1 MDNLTQAA
9 QTIGQ
14 FLQTFTVN
22 SGLRLRFRVK
32 VRNAATSEDSPE
44 NPGLANDSSRSL
56 LVEFSGP
63 DTQIL
68 TSHNAEVLDALEHI
82 AIKILRVEAEGQDR
96 ITFDAD
102 NFKLTRDRIMRD
114 SAHSAIERVR
124 ASGMPFPFAPM
135 NSRDRR
141 MLHILLR
148 DSGLPTA
155 SSGEGPGRFV
165 VLYPEGTDISAPPAI
180 QDNRSQDAGR
190 IRQAFR
196 HR

>member
-14 FLQTFTVN
+14 FLQAFTVN

-32 VRNAATSEDSPE
+32 VRNSASSEDSLE
-44 NPGLANDSSRSL
+44 NSGSANDSSRSL

-68 TSHNAEVLDALEHI
+68 TAHNAEVLDALEHI
-82 AIKILRVEAEGQDR
+82 AIKILRVEADGQDR

-102 NFKLTRDRIMRD
+102 NFKLNRDRIMRD
-114 SAHSAIERVR
+114 SALAAIERVR
-124 ASGMPFPFAPM
+124 STGKPFPFAPM

-141 MLHILLR
+141 LLHILLR
-148 DSGLPTA
+148 DSRLPTA

-165 VLYPEGTDISAPPAI
+165 VLYPEGTDVSAPPAI
-180 QDNRSQDAGR
+180 QDNRGQDAGR